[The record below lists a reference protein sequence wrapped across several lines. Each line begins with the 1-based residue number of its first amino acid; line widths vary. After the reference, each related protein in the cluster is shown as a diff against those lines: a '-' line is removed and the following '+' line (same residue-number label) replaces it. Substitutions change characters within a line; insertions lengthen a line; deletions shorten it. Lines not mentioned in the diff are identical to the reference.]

1 MEIIFSLD
9 GIDEAAAFFLK
20 KTKGFHIYA
29 FSGELGAGKTTFIS
43 AICGQLGVLEIVSSP
58 TFSII
63 QQYKSDDG
71 KIIYHMD
78 LYRLKSVEE
87 AENAGVEDC
96 LFSDGISLVEW
107 PENAP
112 EIFPEKTVKC
122 FLSVIPDGKR
132 KLVCTLPAGY

>member
-1 MEIIFSLD
+1 MEIIFSLEE
-9 GIDEAAAFFLK
+9 IDEAAAFFLK
-20 KTKGFHIYA
+20 KTKRFRIYA

-43 AICGQLGVLEIVSSP
+43 AICRQLGVQEIVSSP

-63 QQYKSDDG
+63 QQYDSNDG

-78 LYRLKSVEE
+78 LYRLKNAEE

-96 LFSDGISLVEW
+96 IFSDETCLVEW
-107 PENAP
+107 PENAS

-122 FLSVIPDGKR
+122 VLSIIADGKR
-132 KLVCTLPAGY
+132 KLVFTLPAGY